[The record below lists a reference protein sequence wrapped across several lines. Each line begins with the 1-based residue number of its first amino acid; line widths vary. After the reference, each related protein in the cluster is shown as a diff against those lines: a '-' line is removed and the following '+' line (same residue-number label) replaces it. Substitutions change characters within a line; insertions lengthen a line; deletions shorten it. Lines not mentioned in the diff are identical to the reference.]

1 MCLKGV
7 AASAI
12 ESLKLDYRII
22 INMEFLSSGERCI
35 SPIISVFQVVLRGKQ
50 EYPLSRGIGNFYL
63 REIFLLS
70 GGNLTRRDFEHLN
83 LFQS

>member
-1 MCLKGV
+1 MCLKGM
-7 AASAI
+7 AASAV

-50 EYPLSRGIGNFYL
+50 EYPLSRGIGNFSGGD
-63 REIFLLS
+63 FLLS
-70 GGNLTRRDFEHLN
+70 GGNLTRRDIEHLN
-83 LFQS
+83 LFQC